1 MLKYT
6 LKLFI
11 FLCSLSVLLSCAN
24 SPSELNSEAFVS
36 GEHSAISRS
45 AEDTSDDR
53 MITYS
58 VSLRLSVKNAEEAK
72 KLLVEQINNNNGFIV
87 KETDDYITT
96 RIPYE
101 NMEIFL
107 SNARTLGRIENETKT
122 GTDITDQYRD
132 NMIRLNNLKSVRNR
146 YLALLERANN
156 VLEILGIEKEL
167 ERVNTEIEILEG
179 KIKYAE
185 LSVEYSNITVG
196 LRERVKPG
204 PFGWIFYGLYR
215 GIRWLFVWD

>member
-1 MLKYT
+1 
-6 LKLFI
+6 
-11 FLCSLSVLLSCAN
+11 LSCAAC
-24 SPSELNSEAFVS
+24 SSTAKAEVFAPDDSFALHRSSEN
-36 GEHSAISRS
+36 IN
-45 AEDTSDDR
+45 DDR

-58 VSLRLSVKNAEEAK
+58 VSLRLSVKNAEESK

-87 KETDDYITT
+87 KETNDYITT

-101 NMEIFL
+101 NMEKFL

-132 NMIRLNNLKSVRNR
+132 NVIRLDNLKSVRNR

-185 LSVEYSNITVG
+185 LSVEYSNITVV

-204 PFGWIFYGLYR
+204 PFGWIFYGLYC